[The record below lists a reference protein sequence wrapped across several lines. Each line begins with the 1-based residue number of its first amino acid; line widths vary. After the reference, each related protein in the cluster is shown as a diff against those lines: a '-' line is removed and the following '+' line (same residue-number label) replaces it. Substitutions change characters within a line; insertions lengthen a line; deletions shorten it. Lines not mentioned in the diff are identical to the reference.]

1 MTNQE
6 HDPAD
11 PKPERRKGHS
21 IQGVISFFLAIML
34 LATLLALIVVIGPP
48 HFWSMRM
55 HLGFGSAPFVLGCG
69 TALWLFLGL
78 VGVGLGLSG
87 LAKPNSSRFYP
98 VLGIVGNSVWAIIV
112 FVVVF
117 FY

>member
-1 MTNQE
+1 
-6 HDPAD
+6 
-11 PKPERRKGHS
+11 
-21 IQGVISFFLAIML
+21 ML
-34 LATLLALIVVIGPP
+34 LATLLGLIFIIGPS

-69 TALWLFLGL
+69 TALWLFLVLMGI
-78 VGVGLGLSG
+78 GLGLSG

-112 FVVVF
+112 FVLVMF
-117 FY
+117 D